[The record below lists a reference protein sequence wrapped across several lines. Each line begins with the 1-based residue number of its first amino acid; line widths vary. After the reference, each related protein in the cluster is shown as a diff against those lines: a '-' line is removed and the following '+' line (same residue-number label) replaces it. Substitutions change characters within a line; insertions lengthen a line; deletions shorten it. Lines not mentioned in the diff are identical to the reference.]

1 MNDTSLNTAN
11 PGQPAAT
18 TTVSPVLS
26 INNLTIDLPANSD
39 RDYAVSNVS
48 IDVAPGEVVCLVGES
63 GSGKSVIA
71 FSVMGLLAKALTVS
85 GGSISLQDEN
95 LLTAS
100 KERLRDLRCTGMG
113 MIFQEPMTAL
123 NPVMRCGDQID
134 EVLQELSLIH
144 I

>member
-18 TTVSPVLS
+18 TTDSPVLS
-26 INNLTIDLPANSD
+26 INDLTIDLPANSD

-113 MIFQEPMTAL
+113 MIFQDP
-123 NPVMRCGDQID
+123 
-134 EVLQELSLIH
+134 
-144 I
+144 

>member
-11 PGQPAAT
+11 STANPGQSAAT
-18 TTVSPVLS
+18 PTASPVLS

-113 MIFQEPMTAL
+113 MIFCLLYTSPSPRDRTRSRMPSSA
-123 NPVMRCGDQID
+123 
-134 EVLQELSLIH
+134 
-144 I
+144 